1 MRIFYEIQLSAP
13 LKKLSLKQLR
23 LLTQPP
29 LRWLLHAD
37 GRVEWLRQKPYG
49 HRARHI
55 YY

>member
-13 LKKLSLKQLR
+13 LKLSLKQLR
-23 LLTQPP
+23 SLTQPP
-29 LRWLLHAD
+29 LWWLLYAD

-49 HRARHI
+49 HRAQHI